1 MPRKAR
7 IDAPGALHHIIIRGI
22 ERRAIFKNAADR
34 SDFLERLELILP
46 QTMTSC
52 YAWVLMTNHVHL
64 LLRTGLAPIA
74 TVMRRLLTG
83 YAVSFNRRHR
93 RHGHL
98 FQNRYKS
105 ILCEEDV
112 YLKELVRYLHLNPV
126 RAKIINNIKQLQSY
140 PYSGHSALMGK
151 AKHDWQDTEYVL
163 KLFDPSIAA
172 ARRSY
177 NAFVTKGMVQGRRPD
192 LVGGGL
198 LRSVGGWFEL
208 KEFRDSGIRIKGDER
223 ILGSSDFVDRVLR
236 QAEEDL
242 EERYRLETFGVDFDS
257 LLLKV
262 ARYYETDPDD
272 LQTASKASTITK
284 ARTVLCYLAVRKLKI
299 SCADVARALRISPTT
314 VSRAVGRAADIEDLK
329 QLQNYFLKDTQMQN
343 AGGRI

>member
-34 SDFLERLELILP
+34 NDFLKRLDMILP
-46 QTMTSC
+46 ETKTGC

-64 LLRTGLAPIA
+64 LLKTGLAPIA

-93 RHGHL
+93 RHGQL

-105 ILCEEDV
+105 FLCEEDV
-112 YLKELVRYLHLNPV
+112 YLKELVRYLHLNPI
-126 RAKIINNIKQLQSY
+126 RAKIVKNVRELEGY

-163 KLFDPSIAA
+163 KLFDSSIGA

-177 NAFVTKGMVQGRRPD
+177 NAFVSKGVAQGRRPD

-198 LRSVGGWFEL
+198 LRSVGGWLEL

-223 ILGSSDFVDRVLR
+223 ILGSSDFVERVLK
-236 QAEEDL
+236 QAEENL
-242 EERYRLETFGVDFDS
+242 EERYRLEALGIDLDT
-257 LLLKV
+257 LLVQV
-262 ARYYETDPDD
+262 AQYYKTDPAD
-272 LQTASKASTITK
+272 LKTASKEATITQ

-299 SCADVARALRISPTT
+299 SCADVARTLRISPAT
-314 VSRAVGRAADIEDLK
+314 VSRAAGRAAGIENLK
-329 QLQNYFLKDTQMQN
+329 QLQKHFLRGT
-343 AGGRI
+343 